1 MSFDG
6 LTQEDSEKL
15 TMMKSPLKWL
25 FIVLIR
31 GYQLCISPYLGQN
44 CRFYPS
50 CSQYALEAISV
61 HGCLKGC
68 FLTLIRLCKCHPFH
82 PGGLDPVP
90 EKKSGCGCSEPL
102 KNDGENI

>member
-1 MSFDG
+1 MQFDCFP
-6 LTQEDSEKL
+6 QEDSEKL
-15 TMMKSPLKWL
+15 SVMTSPLKWL

-50 CSQYALEAISV
+50 CSQYAIQAISA

-68 FLTLIRLCKCHPFH
+68 FLTLVRLCKCHPFH
-82 PGGLDPVP
+82 PGGFDPVP
-90 EKKSGCGCSEPL
+90 EKKSGCGCGKPL
-102 KNDGENI
+102 ENDGKNI